1 MKCVILFI
9 LIGVVLLFVGCITLL
24 LYTKEDNVSENSKS
38 FTNDMGIIFECEN
51 DSSNNKFIDDELI

>member
-24 LYTKEDNVSENSKS
+24 LYQKEDYVSENSKS
-38 FTNDMGIIFECEN
+38 LASDMDIIFESEN
-51 DSSNNKFIDDELI
+51 NSSNNKYVDDELI